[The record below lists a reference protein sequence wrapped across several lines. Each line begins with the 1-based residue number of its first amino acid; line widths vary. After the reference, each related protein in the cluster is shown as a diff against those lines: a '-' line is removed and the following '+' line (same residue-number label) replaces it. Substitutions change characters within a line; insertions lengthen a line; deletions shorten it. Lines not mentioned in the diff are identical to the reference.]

1 MSGVRFE
8 RRHVDAKAMD
18 RNRGNAETEL
28 FFATFRS
35 PEAWLLKGPP
45 TTTLSAS
52 TSTDCGYVTFYG
64 DSPKGKKGT
73 A

>member
-1 MSGVRFE
+1 MP
-8 RRHVDAKAMD
+8 RRLT
-18 RNRGNAETEL
+18 ETAATQRRRY
-28 FFATFRS
+28 FAIFRR
-35 PEAWLLKGPP
+35 PEAWLFKGPP

-64 DSPKGKKGT
+64 DSPKSKKGT